1 MNGDGDR
8 RVRRTR
14 RLLHDAFTNLVLE
27 KGYDRMT
34 VQDILDR
41 ADVGRSTFYA
51 HFRDK
56 EALLMSCFDELRT
69 GLHEGLRDNDRGN
82 DWDNSAPDPAGAVFY
97 HAHRHRRVYKALCG
111 KKGGNVVHRHLSRL
125 IGDAV
130 RRRLEP
136 QLAAAGSDLPA
147 EVVAEYYASA
157 TLGLLMWWV
166 ERDFAGGPERMARM
180 QQRLIAPGLL
190 AALDPAAPITP
201 ATGAERR
208 SAPRSTPS
216 T

>member
-1 MNGDGDR
+1 MSGDDDR

-14 RLLHDAFTNLVLE
+14 RLLRDAFNNLVLE

-56 EALLMSCFDELRT
+56 EALLMSCFDELRE
-69 GLHEGLRDNDRGN
+69 GLHEGLRDNDLQ
-82 DWDNSAPDPAGAVFY
+82 DAAGAVFH
-97 HAHRHRRVYKALCG
+97 HAHKRRQVYKALCG

-130 RRRLEP
+130 RRQLEP
-136 QLAAAGSDLPA
+136 RLAAAGSGLPA

-157 TLGLLMWWV
+157 TLGLLIWWV
-166 ERDFAGGPERMARM
+166 ERDFQGGPQRMAATQR
-180 QQRLIAPGLL
+180 RLIAPGLL
-190 AALDPAAPITP
+190 AAL
-201 ATGAERR
+201 E
-208 SAPRSTPS
+208 PS
-216 T
+216 SPPVA

>member
-1 MNGDGDR
+1 MNDDGDR

-14 RLLHDAFTNLVLE
+14 RLLHDAFTNLVLD
-27 KGYDRMT
+27 KGYDRLT

-56 EALLMSCFDELRT
+56 ESLLMSCFDELRA
-69 GLHEGLRDNDRGN
+69 GLTEGLPDK
-82 DWDNSAPDPAGAVFY
+82 DPATAIFH

-125 IGDAV
+125 IADAV
-130 RRRLEP
+130 RRHLEP
-136 QLAAAGSDLPA
+136 RLAAGGSDLPA

-166 ERDFAGGPERMARM
+166 EREFPGGPARMAAM
-180 QQRLIAPGLL
+180 QQRLTAPGLL
-190 AALDPAAPITP
+190 AALGPVTP
-201 ATGAERR
+201 ASGVGRR
-208 SAPRSTPS
+208 SAPPSTPP

>member
-1 MNGDGDR
+1 MTDDR
-8 RVRRTR
+8 RIRRTR

-27 KGYDRMT
+27 KGYDRLT

-56 EALLMSCFDELRT
+56 EALLMSCFDELRA
-69 GLHEGLRDNDRGN
+69 GLEDL
-82 DWDNSAPDPAGAVFY
+82 PDPATAIFH
-97 HAHRHRRVYKALCG
+97 HAHRHRRVYQALCG
-111 KKGGNVVHRHLSRL
+111 KKGGSIVHRHLNRL

-136 QLAAAGSDLPA
+136 KLAAAGSDLPA

-166 ERDFAGGPERMARM
+166 ERDFHGGPARMAAM
-180 QQRLIAPGLL
+180 QQRLIAPGLHAVL
-190 AALDPAAPITP
+190 
-201 ATGAERR
+201 
-208 SAPRSTPS
+208 TPS
-216 T
+216 AEPLA